1 MFKVVNTDI
10 FYKNLLL
17 LEKFSF
23 AIIFIIYNHSK

>member
-17 LEKFSF
+17 LEKFLF
-23 AIIFIIYNHSK
+23 AIIFIIYNYSK